1 MKKSR
6 PIICMNCQHF
16 KLSRN
21 VRLGSCC
28 YDMPFPVYYN
38 GECILGL
45 TESVEQPKV
54 EEKDVE

>member
-1 MKKSR
+1 
-6 PIICMNCQHF
+6 
-16 KLSRN
+16 
-21 VRLGSCC
+21 
-28 YDMPFPVYYN
+28 MPFPVYYN